1 MDQNATLTNE
11 LSKLLTPQQIIISL
25 IIQILIIVAYWKLYQ
40 KAGEKGWKSIVPFY
54 STYTEFRLFYGGNP
68 WKFLLLLVPIAN
80 IVVMIKLPIR
90 TAKAFGKSSLYG
102 LCLLLLPAIFLP
114 ILAFGSAE
122 YIGPNGNKI
131 TITKNTTL
139 EDTTY
144 ASDNNNISSATSKSS
159 HSNNSNNNVVVV
171 VILVI
176 LAIILAIVL
185 VITAVHTN
193 KVKPTNHANN
203 NISEI
208 DTSRNNKS
216 TATPEASEDSGDEE
230 IYEYND
236 EEDTTASNDDTDED
250 LTGLTYE
257 DIYNEY
263 LPKIDQAADENVTEF
278 QTQSAGMSDD
288 EKSTLA
294 DSLTEKVNDIAYE
307 GSSKIFDIY
316 MQEDDTTDDYSSW
329 QSKLIDH
336 AAERNQ
342 EIYDLE
348 YAD

>member
-1 MDQNATLTNE
+1 MNQNATLTNE
-11 LSKLLTPQQIIISL
+11 LSKLFTPQQIIISL
-25 IIQILIIVAYWKLYQ
+25 IIQILIIVSYWKIYQ
-40 KAGEKGWKSIVPFY
+40 KADEKGWKSIVPFY

-90 TAKAFGKSSLYG
+90 TAKSFGKSSLYG
-102 LCLLLLPAIFLP
+102 LGLLVFPVIFLP

-131 TITKNTTL
+131 NTTKNTTV
-139 EDTTY
+139 EDVMY
-144 ASDNNNISSATSKSS
+144 ASDNNNMSNTTSTSSSTNS
-159 HSNNSNNNVVVV
+159 SNNGIVVI
-171 VILVI
+171 ILVI

-185 VITAVHTN
+185 VVTAVRTN
-193 KVKPTNHANN
+193 TAKPTANSN
-203 NISEI
+203 NKISEI
-208 DTSRNNKS
+208 DTSKNNKS
-216 TATPEASEDSGDEE
+216 TATPEASEDSDNEE
-230 IYEYND
+230 EYEYDN
-236 EEDTTASNDDTDED
+236 EEDTTASDNNTNED

-263 LPKIDQAADENVTEF
+263 LPKIDQVADENVTEF
-278 QTQSAGMSDD
+278 QTQSTGMSDD

-316 MQEDDTTDDYSSW
+316 MQEDSTDEDYSSW